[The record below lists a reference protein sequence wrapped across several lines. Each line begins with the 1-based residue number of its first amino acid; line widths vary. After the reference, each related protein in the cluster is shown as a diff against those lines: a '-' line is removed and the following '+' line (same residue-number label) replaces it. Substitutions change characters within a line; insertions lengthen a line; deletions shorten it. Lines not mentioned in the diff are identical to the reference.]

1 MFKNVYN
8 AKIYMENILNNEK
21 NDDIIKSHESIIEN
35 LDESNIN
42 NINNIK

>member
-1 MFKNVYN
+1 
-8 AKIYMENILNNEK
+8 MENILNNEK

-42 NINNIK
+42 NINNMK